1 MTWRIW
7 LFATSSL
14 APVAADDAIAF
25 AEAGVICT
33 AGAAGA
39 ASTSRRK
46 MRPCGPLPV
55 SPSSAMPLFAAMR
68 RANGVAKIR
77 LLVSAT
83 LVCATAGVSFTKA
96 GVLAGV
102 LAGVSAGA
110 AGASSAAAVTG
121 VAEIV
126 STASPASAKIAIT
139 VPTAT
144 FSLPASTRICAT
156 TPSSIDSTSMVALS
170 VSISA
175 ITSPECTVSPTAIS
189 HFATVPSVIVG
200 ESAGMVTFTDMAY
213 PLNPSHTACAVAT
226 ISSTCGSASFSR
238 FSA

>member
-1 MTWRIW
+1 
-7 LFATSSL
+7 
-14 APVAADDAIAF
+14 
-25 AEAGVICT
+25 
-33 AGAAGA
+33 
-39 ASTSRRK
+39 
-46 MRPCGPLPV
+46 
-55 SPSSAMPLFAAMR
+55 MPLFAAMR

-77 LLVSAT
+77 LLVSAMLFCATPVCAT

-96 GVLAGV
+96 FVLAGV
-102 LAGVSAGA
+102 LAGA
-110 AGASSAAAVTG
+110 AGASSAAAVLG
-121 VAEIV
+121 AAEIA